1 MKSNESLKEEF
12 IKLNFLKKIWYSISK
27 YEKYPELAA
36 LGVKKAIIYF
46 TEIILIASIMY
57 TAIYIYYIQNR
68 MNYDQE
74 ELSISQKIVRN
85 LVPNQLA
92 ENNEEFEEVYG
103 ALNSYSDSRIITI
116 TGISIFMA
124 FFIATMFDV
133 LILSLFGLINCFF
146 AKIKINYRAIFNM
159 SIYALTLSIILREI
173 YYAITLLTDFKIK
186 YFDIMYVAIS
196 YIILTAAIFLIKSNV
211 IKQHLELMRIMEEGQ
226 EKYEE
231 TITITRKP
239 IDENKEEKEDKENK
253 ENQENQDE
261 TETKVDEQGSN
272 A

>member
-12 IKLNFLKKIWYSISK
+12 IKLNFFKKVWYSISK

-46 TEIILIASIMY
+46 TEIILIASIIY

-68 MNYDQE
+68 ANYNQE
-74 ELSISQKIVRN
+74 ELSFSQKIVKN

-92 ENNEEFEEVYG
+92 ENNEEFEEVYSI
-103 ALNSYSDSRIITI
+103 LNSYSDSKIIII

-146 AKIKINYRAIFNM
+146 AKIKINYKAIFNM

-211 IKQHLELMRIMEEGQ
+211 IKQHMELMRIMEEGK

-231 TITITRKP
+231 TITITRKSK
-239 IDENKEEKEDKENK
+239 DKKEEENKEDDEDDEDK
-253 ENQENQDE
+253 DE
-261 TETKVDEQGSN
+261 TDVDEQGSN

>member
-1 MKSNESLKEEF
+1 VKSNESLKDEF
-12 IKLNFLKKIWYSISK
+12 IKLNFFKKVWYSISK

-46 TEIILIASIMY
+46 TEIILIASIIY

-68 MNYDQE
+68 ANYDKE
-74 ELSISQKIVRN
+74 DLSFSQKIVKN

-92 ENNEEFEEVYG
+92 ENNEEFEEVYSI
-103 ALNSYSDSRIITI
+103 LNSYSDSKIITI

-146 AKIKINYRAIFNM
+146 AKIKINYKAIFNM

-186 YFDIMYVAIS
+186 YFDIMYVTIS

-231 TITITRKP
+231 TITITREPK
-239 IDENKEEKEDKENK
+239 DEKEEKKNDSKDK
-253 ENQENQDE
+253 DE
-261 TETKVDEQGSN
+261 TDVDEQGSN